1 MKKLVTCL
9 TAGLLVVGAQSLM
22 AQSTTPT
29 SSTISTN
36 SNTVTA
42 PGIQTPGEHQN
53 RERERIL
60 LRMLGLRPEDLK
72 GLSREARL
80 AKMKTAGENVVAEL
94 QAKQSAG
101 TLTPE
106 GQNRLEHVQRWLT
119 HAGTGHRAPT
129 GTTPSTPS
137 ESN

>member
-1 MKKLVTCL
+1 MKKLITCL

-29 SSTISTN
+29 TSTSTN
-36 SNTVTA
+36 SA
-42 PGIQTPGEHQN
+42 PGTHTPGDH
-53 RERERIL
+53 RERERML
-60 LRMLGLRPEDLK
+60 LRMLGLKPEDVK

-80 AKMKTAGENVVAEL
+80 AKMKTAGENVVTEL
-94 QAKQSAG
+94 EAKQSAG

-106 GQNRLEHVQRWLT
+106 GQARLEHVQKWLA
-119 HAGTGHRAPT
+119 HAGTGHKAPA
-129 GTTPSTPS
+129 GTTPATTPTTAP